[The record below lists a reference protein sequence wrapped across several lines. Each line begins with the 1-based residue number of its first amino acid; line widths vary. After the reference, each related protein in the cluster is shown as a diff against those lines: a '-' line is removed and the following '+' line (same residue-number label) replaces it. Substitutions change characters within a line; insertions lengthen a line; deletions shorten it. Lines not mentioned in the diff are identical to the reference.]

1 LALEQRRRAERSRQ
15 VDPPQ
20 PTRFK
25 RCARA
30 E

>member
-25 RCARA
+25 R
-30 E
+30 